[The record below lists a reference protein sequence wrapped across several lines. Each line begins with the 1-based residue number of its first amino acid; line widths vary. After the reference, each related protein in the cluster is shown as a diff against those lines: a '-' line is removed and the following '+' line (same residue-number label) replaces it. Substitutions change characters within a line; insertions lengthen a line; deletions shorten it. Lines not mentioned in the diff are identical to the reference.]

1 MLEKHAASCAGSSES
16 GCPFHAAFEAA
27 RQAAAAAAAAALAA
41 SSAAACAS
49 AVDVQAEFD
58 AEFDA
63 CGSFDG
69 QRPGFE
75 FKSGPLG
82 VGYYKAQR
90 RTASP
95 PPCDLLA
102 GLRAS
107 PPPPGARAL
116 QAGLRATPP
125 RASPLPLAALGE
137 ADRQADFSI
146 IDRQW
151 QRASASSGDHEA
163 DDQPEA
169 SMTEEGTAPLP
180 DWKVALE
187 KFDLVLLE
195 ASEEH
200 PEHDE
205 ASYWSSL
212 LEQEE

>member
-1 MLEKHAASCAGSSES
+1 M
-16 GCPFHAAFEAA
+16 
-27 RQAAAAAAAAALAA
+27 
-41 SSAAACAS
+41 
-49 AVDVQAEFD
+49 
-58 AEFDA
+58 
-63 CGSFDG
+63 
-69 QRPGFE
+69 
-75 FKSGPLG
+75 
-82 VGYYKAQR
+82 
-90 RTASP
+90 
-95 PPCDLLA
+95 
-102 GLRAS
+102 
-107 PPPPGARAL
+107 
-116 QAGLRATPP
+116 
-125 RASPLPLAALGE
+125 PLAALGE

-151 QRASASSGDHEA
+151 QLASASSGDHEA

-200 PEHDE
+200 PEHEE